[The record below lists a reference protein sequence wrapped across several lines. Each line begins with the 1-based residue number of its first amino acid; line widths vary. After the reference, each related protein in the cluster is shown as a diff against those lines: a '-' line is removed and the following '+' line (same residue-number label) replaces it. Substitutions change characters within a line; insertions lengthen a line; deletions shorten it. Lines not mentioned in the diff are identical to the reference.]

1 MDLNKHKEILRS
13 EIDKLRNSIASDREI
28 LPYQDGQGYY
38 KMKSEIA
45 SKEAKL
51 RDLEK
56 ELEDAN
62 SDAS

>member
-1 MDLNKHKEILRS
+1 MNLNKHKEILRG
-13 EIDKLRNSIASDREI
+13 EIAKLRDSIASDSEI

-38 KMKSEIA
+38 KLKSEIA
-45 SKEAKL
+45 SKKAKL
-51 RDLEK
+51 RELEK